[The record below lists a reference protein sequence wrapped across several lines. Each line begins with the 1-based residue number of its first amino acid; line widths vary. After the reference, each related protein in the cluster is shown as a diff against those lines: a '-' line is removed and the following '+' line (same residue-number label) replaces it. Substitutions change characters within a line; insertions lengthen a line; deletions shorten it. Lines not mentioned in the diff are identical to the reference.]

1 MKNLL
6 LIVCIFMIAN
16 MGTAQAY
23 NIGGMDAGAINRQ
36 YVKDMRIHEIQSRP
50 NKKNSAI
57 VQPKT
62 ALQERTI
69 PDVTAYIK
77 TINFVNNKNI
87 PTEELSFLVKDKIDK
102 PMNAENLADIR
113 KVIMKYY
120 QANGYYSAV
129 PIIVS
134 QDNTTGTLVIQI
146 EEGTKNSITIE

>member
-1 MKNLL
+1 MKKTLCL
-6 LIVCIFMIAN
+6 VCILMI
-16 MGTAQAY
+16 GTM
-23 NIGGMDAGAINRQ
+23 NIALAGAFGGMDPGAINYQATR
-36 YVKDMRIHEIQSRP
+36 DMRLHEVSSRV
-50 NKKNSAI
+50 KQKNSAI

>member
-1 MKNLL
+1 MKNILL
-6 LIVCIFMIAN
+6 FACVLFVAN
-16 MGTAQAY
+16 MNSAYAY
-23 NIGGMDAGAINRQ
+23 NLGGMDAGAINRQ

-50 NKKNSAI
+50 HKKNTAI

-62 ALQERTI
+62 AIQERTI

-77 TINFVNNKNI
+77 TISFVNNKNI
-87 PTEELSFLVKDKIDK
+87 PTAELSVLVKDKIDK
-102 PMNAENLADIR
+102 PMNAQNLAEIR
-113 KVIMKYY
+113 KDIMKYY

>member
-1 MKNLL
+1 M
-6 LIVCIFMIAN
+6 
-16 MGTAQAY
+16 
-23 NIGGMDAGAINRQ
+23 
-36 YVKDMRIHEIQSRP
+36 
-50 NKKNSAI
+50 
-57 VQPKT
+57 
-62 ALQERTI
+62 
-69 PDVTAYIK
+69 
-77 TINFVNNKNI
+77 
-87 PTEELSFLVKDKIDK
+87 SFLVKDKIDK